1 MRRVVITGVGPIT
14 SIGIGKEKFWAAIR
28 GRRSGI
34 GPVSGFDP
42 SVFRATS
49 SAEVLDW
56 KPDEYFSPHR
66 LKRLDRYAQFAVASA
81 KLALEDSGLEYS
93 ADNPQ
98 ERIGV
103 SFGTALGGVQMP
115 KSSIKPSSAVGQ
127 DWSTTCLHCRSS
139 GARHIVISQSNLGYV
154 ESEPQTPIAVP
165 VETSQSA
172 KPSDIS
178 EKDGLV

>member
-14 SIGIGKEKFWAAIR
+14 SIGVGKEKFWAAIR
-28 GRRSGI
+28 ERRSGI

-93 ADNPQ
+93 ADNPH

-103 SFGTALGGVQMP
+103 SFGTALGGVSNAEIQHKAFVGGGPRSVNHMLALQVFGG
-115 KSSIKPSSAVGQ
+115 SA
-127 DWSTTCLHCRSS
+127 HCNIAIEFGLRGS
-139 GARHIVISQSNLGYV
+139 RHHKLQ
-154 ESEPQTPIAVP
+154 
-165 VETSQSA
+165 
-172 KPSDIS
+172 
-178 EKDGLV
+178 

>member
-14 SIGIGKEKFWAAIR
+14 SIGVGKEKFWAAIKE
-28 GRRSGI
+28 RRSGI
-34 GPVSGFDP
+34 GPVSRFDA

-66 LKRLDRYAQFAVASA
+66 LKRLDRYAQFAAASA

-103 SFGTALGGVQMP
+103 SFGTALGGV
-115 KSSIKPSSAVGQ
+115 SNAEIHIKPSSAVGQ
-127 DWSTTCLHCRSS
+127 DRSTTCLHCRSS
-139 GARHIVISQSNLGYV
+139 GDRHIVILQSSLGCV
-154 ESEPQTPIAVP
+154 ESEPQTPIAVL
-165 VETSQSA
+165 A
-172 KPSDIS
+172 
-178 EKDGLV
+178 